1 MVHRATG
8 GPTRQAGKAWP
19 FMLVLVLAAA
29 GYAWWNFAPDTLPD
43 PLRKL
48 LPASARANPVLYR
61 WRDDKG
67 RWTVT
72 DGPPSDRPYEVIKY
86 DPKTNV
92 VPTVVPPASAEAH

>member
-1 MVHRATG
+1 
-8 GPTRQAGKAWP
+8 
-19 FMLVLVLAAA
+19 MLVLVLAAA
-29 GYAWWNFAPDTLPD
+29 GYAWWYFAPDTLPD

-48 LPASARANPVLYR
+48 LPVSARANPVLYR

-72 DGPPSDRPYEVIKY
+72 DGPPADRPYEVIRY